1 MFSAAI
7 PVVEEIV
14 FEDLWPYKREKKP
27 SSKRGRGTQKQGK
40 REQKQ
45 SKNPEK
51 EIIHSEKKKGGTEE
65 KKTQKQSKDRK
76 KPRAK
81 KNLHREGNQFCHCF
95 YPCRKRPKQNQY
107 PQKPAP
113 SFVSFIIS
121 KSAKKKN
128 KSRPWAQEQ
137 KGKAE
142 GKVSSRRKSSTT
154 IPARASPSSPTP
166 LTEQVRGFFFSH
178 YFSWHLHCA
187 SEF

>member
-65 KKTQKQSKDRK
+65 KKNPKTKQRPKKTQSKK
-76 KPRAK
+76 KFTQRGESVLPLLLSLQKTTKTKSVSTEAGTFVRF
-81 KNLHREGNQFCHCF
+81 LHYLKIC
-95 YPCRKRPKQNQY
+95 
-107 PQKPAP
+107 
-113 SFVSFIIS
+113 
-121 KSAKKKN
+121 
-128 KSRPWAQEQ
+128 
-137 KGKAE
+137 
-142 GKVSSRRKSSTT
+142 
-154 IPARASPSSPTP
+154 
-166 LTEQVRGFFFSH
+166 
-178 YFSWHLHCA
+178 
-187 SEF
+187 